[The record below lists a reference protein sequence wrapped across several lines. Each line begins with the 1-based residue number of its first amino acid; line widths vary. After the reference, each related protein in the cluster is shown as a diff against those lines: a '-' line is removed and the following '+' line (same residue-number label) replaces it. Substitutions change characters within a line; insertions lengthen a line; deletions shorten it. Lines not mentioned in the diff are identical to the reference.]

1 MVKTRKTNSK
11 EKLQAA
17 LVALLTERDFHQ
29 ITVSALAQRA
39 GVNRGTFYLN
49 YLDRDDLLA
58 QTQQDFFDGLA
69 AVMRRDQGIDQ
80 ATQSTIFAEQTI
92 QDIAE
97 YLRDHYQL
105 VRAFLTSSIQAEVT
119 ERILQLLKGSF
130 ASRQAEQPAPAI
142 PMPYATEVIFSSI
155 INIFSLW
162 ITRGMVE
169 SIPELV
175 VIIRR
180 YRSLTPNEIMRGI
193 GK

>member
-130 ASRQAEQPAPAI
+130 ASRQAEQPVPAI

>member
-1 MVKTRKTNSK
+1 M
-11 EKLQAA
+11 
-17 LVALLTERDFHQ
+17 LTERDFHQ

-130 ASRQAEQPAPAI
+130 ASRQAEQPVPAI